1 MLLLLVLLSL
11 HLNYSVSR
19 IIIFPVPSTWH
30 ETLFDLHEK
39 QTLRWECVCR
49 EGLESDQYLQVS
61 KESRIELKEQLIVN
75 TVVLKASSLSQGMLE
90 LEQSFRVVPS

>member
-1 MLLLLVLLSL
+1 M
-11 HLNYSVSR
+11 
-19 IIIFPVPSTWH
+19 
-30 ETLFDLHEK
+30 
-39 QTLRWECVCR
+39 CR